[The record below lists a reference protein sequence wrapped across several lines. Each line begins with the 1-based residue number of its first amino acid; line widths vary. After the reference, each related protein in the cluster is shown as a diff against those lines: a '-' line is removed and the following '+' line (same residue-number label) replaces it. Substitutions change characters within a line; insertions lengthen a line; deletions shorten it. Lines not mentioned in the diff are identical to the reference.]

1 MGYVKYIGVATIR
14 QITADEW
21 AKVGVTDME
30 TVVWDRYN
38 GWTVPDSKFTEAA
51 WPFIEADKGFVRIGD
66 RAGQQD
72 RAESIEREDHK
83 EAAQRAA
90 AAEFDAE
97 PPSGTNGGSTATS
110 GASRQSSK
118 RRNPST

>member
-1 MGYVKYIGVATIR
+1 MGYVKYIGVATVR
-14 QITADEW
+14 QITADDW

-30 TVVWDRYN
+30 TVVWDRFN

-51 WPFIEADKGFVRIGD
+51 WPFIDEDKGFVHVGD
-66 RAGQQD
+66 RAGEQD
-72 RAESIEREDHK
+72 RQESIKREEHK

-90 AAEFDAE
+90 AAESDAG
-97 PPSGTNGGSTATS
+97 PPPGTNRGSTGTS
-110 GASRQSSK
+110 GASRQASK